1 MATDESVSRAL
12 LQEAPSSTDSQLD
25 PQRDPNG
32 FVRDVLNNE
41 IQAQLRDQSQWTYRA
56 RKGEHGKVK
65 LFLVCQTREGEIERL
80 IMLDGQ
86 TRSPERSRAEDH
98 RIQALITH
106 PDEMRQAR
114 KKEHEDAEQARR
126 LLAAFPDA
134 FHFRYEDSDGNV
146 TRFKFSPNPQF
157 HPSDH
162 RQQVFHHMEGALVL
176 DQQQKRLVEVDGKLT
191 SPVKFAGGLLGHLDE
206 GGTFTV
212 LQKEVRPGSW
222 ETVRM
227 HVQMSGKALFF
238 KTISVQQDETYTDF
252 KQVPDTI
259 TIQGAADLLK
269 HDAEAAQQARF

>member
-1 MATDESVSRAL
+1 M
-12 LQEAPSSTDSQLD
+12 
-25 PQRDPNG
+25 
-32 FVRDVLNNE
+32 
-41 IQAQLRDQSQWTYRA
+41 
-56 RKGEHGKVK
+56 
-65 LFLVCQTREGEIERL
+65 
-80 IMLDGQ
+80 
-86 TRSPERSRAEDH
+86 
-98 RIQALITH
+98 
-106 PDEMRQAR
+106 
-114 KKEHEDAEQARR
+114 
-126 LLAAFPDA
+126 
-134 FHFRYEDSDGNV
+134 
-146 TRFKFSPNPQF
+146 
-157 HPSDH
+157 
-162 RQQVFHHMEGALVL
+162 L

-191 SPVKFAGGLLGHLDE
+191 SPVKFAGGLLGHLDQ